1 MNALTLATKLDEFS
15 YDVDYYEYVDSVD
28 IDDRD
33 ANVTNIKIELLN
45 GRAQDFIDYLSTFA
59 NDEDEVVAQRAR
71 ALIEELKAFQPDAVI
86 DNFHGEYYFLSNFYE
101 APVVYRGVLF
111 QNNEAAF
118 QAAKCFSRASEFQ
131 NLSPNAAKR
140 LGRRVQLVHNWE
152 EIKNTV
158 MYTVCK
164 DKFTRNPELGA
175 KLLATGNAQLIEG
188 NTWNDR
194 CWGVCNGVGENR
206 LGKILMHIRE
216 ELRAEKAESATAN
229 ALVFNIGDKVRMN
242 IKAFDTTDLD
252 GVAYTKSGKNYWK
265 YMNEHPNE
273 VYTIMEIDTS
283 MNNDCVY
290 VLSGYMSDNT
300 WAADELIPVSDDP
313 CFECETTDCAF
324 NHNGTCRYA
333 LVHEKAPTITEE
345 DGCIDGVIP
354 M

>member
-45 GRAQDFIDYLSTFA
+45 GRAQDFIDYLSNFA

-101 APVVYRGVLF
+101 APVMYRGVLF

-131 NLSPNAAKR
+131 NLPPNAAKH

-152 EIKNTV
+152 EIKDTV

-216 ELRAEKAESATAN
+216 ELRTEKAESTTSN
-229 ALVFNIGDKVRMN
+229 AFAFNIGDKVRMN

-313 CFECETTDCAF
+313 CFECETTDCVF
-324 NHNGTCRYA
+324 NHDGICRYA
-333 LVHEKAPTITEE
+333 LVHEKAPTITEN
-345 DGCIDGVIP
+345 DGCIDGVIKI
-354 M
+354 